1 LKCKKCNEEAQRA
14 EQNAKK
20 EVTSSSTV
28 TEGGS
33 EESHPCSSCSETL
46 PSSRFNRNQLNKGVG
61 KQRCKQCVMTAE
73 AAAATAVEESK
84 ANKLM
89 EAEERLRQAE
99 VSKNPVE
106 ILAASSALAALEAQ
120 AVTGMSTVV
129 GGGRGRGSRGGGKG
143 QGRGRGR
150 DRGGGSCWSRR

>member
-1 LKCKKCNEEAQRA
+1 
-14 EQNAKK
+14 
-20 EVTSSSTV
+20 
-28 TEGGS
+28 
-33 EESHPCSSCSETL
+33 
-46 PSSRFNRNQLNKGVG
+46 
-61 KQRCKQCVMTAE
+61 MTAE
-73 AAAATAVEESK
+73 AAAATAVEDNK